1 MKTTVCLKCLLTDC
15 VWKFVFDCNS
25 YQIFLNLI
33 NLAILVTPTPNHPPP
48 PPRPPSPKQLGYKKW
63 LNFALLGHC
72 ISDIFSEV

>member
-33 NLAILVTPTPNHPPP
+33 NLAILVTPTPHHPP
-48 PPRPPSPKQLGYKKW
+48 PPRPPLPQAVRLQKVVKLCLTWSLH
-63 LNFALLGHC
+63 F
-72 ISDIFSEV
+72 